1 MKYLAILTAS
11 LALLIPSI
19 NAQQPSSLPVPAP
32 PIPSK
37 TAEASAFFYDSSATS
52 SEVEVFLIIAISG
65 IAGTVL
71 LWRRYADLESQR
83 KLTHETIRLMV
94 EKGIPIPPEMFADR
108 SSLRLGVI
116 NITTSLGFLAFCLIS
131 HDEIWRQL
139 WGAGVIGLAIG
150 IGYIVV
156 WKKSNGNPS

>member
-11 LALLIPSI
+11 LALLIPTI
-19 NAQQPSSLPVPAP
+19 NAQHPSSPPPPASP
-32 PIPSK
+32 TPGK
-37 TAEASAFFYDSSATS
+37 TAEASAFSGSSATN

-65 IAGTVL
+65 VAGTVL
-71 LWRRYADLESQR
+71 LWWRYADLESQR

-131 HDEIWRQL
+131 HDEFWREL
-139 WGAGVIGLAIG
+139 WGVGLIGLAIG
-150 IGYIVV
+150 IGYIIV
-156 WKKSNGNPS
+156 WKKSNGNLS